1 MLVLVSGVAR
11 MQLLA
16 GAEGAV
22 DHGWL
27 DSVVLCVWSSILVIC
42 RTSTRRTIELLGC
55 VGLPLSL
62 SGLQILM
69 ELGLLSCLG

>member
-1 MLVLVSGVAR
+1 MLLLISGVTR

-27 DSVVLCVWSSILVIC
+27 DSVVLCVWSSILLIC

-62 SGLQILM
+62 SGM
-69 ELGLLSCLG
+69 ELSLLACLG